1 MSSKNSLY
9 KALYVR
15 FSLMNEQH
23 VEILQNL
30 EKDVKYGE
38 KSRNAIVIEAL
49 NDYYLRNRIS
59 QQWLRQNFVSKEEY
73 DDCIR
78 NIRNEIKMELYQELM
93 KIFAGG
99 VIARNAD
106 KSIVPAVMEPAG
118 NKKEQENT
126 EEEDF
131 DIENDSVIM
140 GNVSKWS

>member
-9 KALYVR
+9 KAVYVR

-49 NDYYLRNRIS
+49 NDYYLRNKIS
-59 QQWLRQNFVSKEEY
+59 QQWLQQNFISKEEY
-73 DDCIR
+73 EERIR
-78 NIRNEIKMELYQELM
+78 NLRNEIKMELYQELM

-99 VIARNAD
+99 VIARETN
-106 KSIVPAVMEPAG
+106 KSVVPVVMEPDG
-118 NKKEQENT
+118 NKKEPEDAEP
-126 EEEDF
+126 EEF
-131 DIENDSVIM
+131 AIEKDSVIM